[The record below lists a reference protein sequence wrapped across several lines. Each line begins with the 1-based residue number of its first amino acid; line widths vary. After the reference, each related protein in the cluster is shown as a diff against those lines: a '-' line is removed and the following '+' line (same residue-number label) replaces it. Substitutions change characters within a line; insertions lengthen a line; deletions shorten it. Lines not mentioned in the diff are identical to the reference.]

1 VSCYNVL
8 MVSNIDGVEE
18 RRCDEG
24 EKRELKVV
32 AGCKAIVKL
41 L

>member
-1 VSCYNVL
+1 

-18 RRCDEG
+18 RRCDG
-24 EKRELKVV
+24 RRKRELKVV
-32 AGCKAIVKL
+32 AGCKAAVKL

>member
-1 VSCYNVL
+1 

-24 EKRELKVV
+24 EKKRIEGGYGVQ
-32 AGCKAIVKL
+32 GCS
-41 L
+41 